1 MSWLLEQPRSLPNSA
16 SASSSSSLG
25 NGARQVCAETLI
37 GAAAVRGTS
46 VLCGLI
52 FEGEGDSV
60 TIPQKQDPGERL
72 TLLVTVSLLMG
83 VNANVLGSL
92 VLFAAVADGDLKCE
106 VIFE

>member
-72 TLLVTVSLLMG
+72 TLLVTVSHLMG
-83 VNANVLGSL
+83 SMRTFWGLLSCLRQWRTGT
-92 VLFAAVADGDLKCE
+92 E
-106 VIFE
+106 